1 MANCGFSE
9 EKAKSVEAA
18 YHDMYKVSDQW
29 VQTRLGWAAR
39 DGYITVAFGL
49 RLRTPMMQRTI
60 MNTRS
65 TPYEAVAEGRT
76 AGNAMGQS
84 YCMLNSRAAHEFLE
98 KVRNHPDFRLRIG
111 PCAQIHD
118 AQYYIVDDDI
128 SVVHWVNVHLVQAV
142 QWQALPEIQH
152 PDVRLGGQLSIF
164 FPNWSNEYTIPNYA
178 TPQEI
183 LNITREKP

>member
-9 EKAKSVEAA
+9 EKAKSVETA

-39 DGYITVAFGL
+39 DGYITIAFGL

-98 KVRNHPDFRLRIG
+98 KARNHPDFRLRIG

-128 SVVHWVNVHLVQAV
+128 SVVHWVNTHLVQAV

-164 FPNWSNEYTIPNYA
+164 FPDWSSEYTIPNYA